1 MSKFVGTWSLV
12 KSENYEKL
20 LERLGT
26 ARTARRM
33 SAATNQ
39 DITIDML
46 GTDRMSIT
54 SESSLGRLERTF
66 TLDEEFEYEDTDG
79 VRVLALIK
87 LEGACKLVET
97 QHRANADLLIT
108 RELKKDRMIMTVDYG
123 EVRCVREYDRQ

>member
-1 MSKFVGTWSLV
+1 MSEFVGRWSLV

-20 LERLGT
+20 LERLGQ

-39 DITIDML
+39 DITIAMPQP
-46 GTDRMSIT
+46 DRMSII

-66 TLDEEFEYEDTDG
+66 NLDEEFEFEDTDG
-79 VRVLALIK
+79 VRVMALIK
-87 LEGACKLVET
+87 LEGAYKLVET

-108 RELKKDRMIMTVDYG
+108 RELRKDRMIMTVDYG

>member
-1 MSKFVGTWSLV
+1 MSKFVGKWSLV

-20 LERLGT
+20 LEQLGT

-39 DITIDML
+39 DITIAMPEP
-46 GTDRMSIT
+46 DRMSII

-66 TLDEEFEYEDTDG
+66 KLGEEFEYEDTDG
-79 VRVLALIK
+79 VRVMAMIK

-97 QHRANADLLIT
+97 QHRANTDLLIT
-108 RELKKDRMIMTVDYG
+108 RELNKGRMIMTVDYG
-123 EVRCVREYDRQ
+123 EVRCIREYDKQ